1 MSPAARYQFTKRGF
15 NMTLKTLLQI
25 VLTLANLAVCGG
37 GGLLVWKRTSIF
49 KKQIIAMIAVVFFIA
64 EILLLKAV

>member
-1 MSPAARYQFTKRGF
+1 MG
-15 NMTLKTLLQI
+15 LKTLLQI

-49 KKQIIAMIAVVFFIA
+49 KKQIIAIIAVVFFIA